1 VDSRLHLDA
10 ATLADLDVFGL
21 DAEADSLYK
30 LFNRCRTAGGEE
42 ALRVRMREPL
52 CDPQDI
58 HDTQVALRCIAA
70 HRQRFAGLPSAYLAQ
85 NVERYLT
92 AVLPA
97 VRQTGSLEFAFA
109 AFAFWTNDEHFY
121 SKIALGV
128 QLSQRLLASLHRF
141 TRDLSRLPRAQM
153 GALDP
158 LICELDSLL
167 TSHSIAQLAASAP
180 PKWYWQKLRA
190 DQCLRL
196 TDKRTLMR
204 LLALVYEVD
213 ALVSLADTTEAC
225 GFVMPSIAD
234 GAPSVV
240 AEGLK
245 HPLVENAVANSCSVD
260 AERRVIFLTGPNMAG
275 KTTYL
280 RAVAT
285 AVYMAHLGMGVCA
298 ETFCFV
304 PVQRLITCIS
314 MADDLQDGVSYFRA
328 EALRVKTVAQAI
340 ADGVPTVALMDEPFK
355 GTNVKDAYDAS
366 LAVLRRFAA
375 AERCLFLVSSHLIE
389 LSEPLAQTQR
399 IDFRYFEA
407 EESQARLSFDYRLQ
421 AGVSDQRL
429 GMRVLEEEGVFE
441 LLESVW

>member
-1 VDSRLHLDA
+1 MDSCLHLDA
-10 ATLADLDVFGL
+10 ATLADLDVFGG
-21 DAEADSLYK
+21 DAEADSLFK

-42 ALRVRMREPL
+42 ALRARMRAPM
-52 CDPQDI
+52 CDPRDI
-58 HDTQVALRCIAA
+58 YATQIALRCISA
-70 HRQRFAGLPSAYLAQ
+70 HRQRFSGLPSAYLAQ

-92 AVLPA
+92 AVLPTL
-97 VRQTGSLEFAFA
+97 RQTGRIEFTFA
-109 AFAFWTNDEHFY
+109 AFAFWTNDEHFF
-121 SKIALGV
+121 SKIARGV
-128 QLSQRLLASLHRF
+128 QLTHRLVANLQRFAS
-141 TRDLSRLPRAQM
+141 DLSKLPEAQL
-153 GALDP
+153 GALAP
-158 LICELDSLL
+158 LIGELESLL
-167 TSHSIAQLAASAP
+167 SRQSIAALAGSAA

-190 DQCLRL
+190 DQHLRL

-204 LLALVYEVD
+204 VLELVYEFD
-213 ALVSLADTTEAC
+213 AMVSLADTTDDC
-225 GFVMPSIAD
+225 GFVMPTIAD
-234 GAPSVV
+234 GAPSVT
-240 AEGLK
+240 AQGLK
-245 HPLVENAVANSCSVD
+245 HPLVVDAVGNGCEVD

-298 ETFCFV
+298 QALCFV

-328 EALRVKTVAQAI
+328 EALRVKTVAQSI
-340 ADGVPTVALMDEPFK
+340 ADGVTTVALMDEPFK

-366 LAVLRRFAA
+366 LAVLRRFAQ

-389 LSEPLAQTQR
+389 LSEPLARTER

-407 EESQARLSFDYRLQ
+407 EESQTRLSFDYRLQ

-441 LLESVW
+441 LLDSI